1 MKKII
6 TILVI
11 VALIIIAAF
20 FYLTRPVTA
29 PTENIQSASE
39 TLPEPAVKGQ
49 TLYRI
54 TQDDS
59 TASFQAKEI
68 LNDKPA
74 SPVGVTHDIAGD
86 ISIEENKITMGTIK
100 INAKTFV
107 TDSEKRDGAVSRFIL
122 KTEEP
127 GNEYITFKPTKI
139 EGAPA
144 MIEDGKEFTVK
155 ITGDLTISGVTK
167 PAVFTT
173 KMTVT
178 DEKITGSASSSLKRS
193 DYGLKIPSVPSV
205 ASVDDEIAL
214 SATITAN
221 KVQ

>member
-1 MKKII
+1 MKKTI

-39 TLPEPAVKGQ
+39 TLPEPTEEG

-54 TQDDS
+54 AQDDS

-86 ISIEENKITMGTIK
+86 ISIEGNKITMGTIK